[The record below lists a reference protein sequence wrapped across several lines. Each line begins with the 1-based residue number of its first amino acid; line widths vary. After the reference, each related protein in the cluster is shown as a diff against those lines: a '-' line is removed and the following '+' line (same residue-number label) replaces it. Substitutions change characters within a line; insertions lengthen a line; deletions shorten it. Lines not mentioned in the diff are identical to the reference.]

1 LTAAARAFAA
11 VVFSQTERFCGVY
24 FQTNAHKFTD
34 EEQGKD
40 LIVHAFRKFSG
51 QMRKVFSELS
61 PEELQGLEVALKV
74 GKRRRALKEES

>member
-1 LTAAARAFAA
+1 MAAAACAFAA
-11 VVFSQTERFCGVY
+11 VVFRKLNDSVVSI

-40 LIVHAFRKFSG
+40 LIVHAFRKHSG

-61 PEELQGLEVALKV
+61 PEELRGLEVALKKV
-74 GKRRRALKEES
+74 GKRPRALKAS